1 MLCALIR
8 LHMPVPD
15 IDEPIKMFSNEE
27 EERLAGK
34 TVLDET
40 DRRIFVLLLMH
51 PRWSNEQIGEEVGLN
66 RIQVWRRRTKGPL
79 STVLLEMQKEALS
92 SASDLVIAEAR
103 SAVQQLGML
112 SRGECDCSPM
122 IREQADNHREVCLTP
137 VPYAVRRAAAKD
149 LVEILQNRPKADNEV
164 EEEIWE
170 STVSEVGGIQTRRI
184 AGAIDVTPTEKDE
197 A

>member
-1 MLCALIR
+1 
-8 LHMPVPD
+8 MPTPD
-15 IDEPIKMFSNEE
+15 LDEPIKMFSNEE
-27 EERLAGK
+27 EARLAGK

-79 STVLLEMQKEALS
+79 STVLLELQREALS
-92 SASDLVIAEAR
+92 SASDLVIQEAR
-103 SAVQQLGML
+103 GAVQVLGEL
-112 SRGECDCSPM
+112 ARGECDCSPM

-137 VPYAVRRAAAKD
+137 VPYAVRRSAAKD
-149 LVEILQNRPKADNEV
+149 LVEILQNRPKSDDEP

-170 STVSEVGGIQTRRI
+170 STVSEVGGIQTRLLK
-184 AGAIDVTPTEKDE
+184 GAIDVTPTEKDE
-197 A
+197 E